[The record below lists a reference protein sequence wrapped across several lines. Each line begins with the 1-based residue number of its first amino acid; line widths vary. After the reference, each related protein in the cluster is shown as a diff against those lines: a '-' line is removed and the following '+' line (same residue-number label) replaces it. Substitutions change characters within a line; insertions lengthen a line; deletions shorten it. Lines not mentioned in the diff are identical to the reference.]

1 MAGETPDPTP
11 PVGDPPPTPPPAP
24 PAPDPSSAE
33 VQKLQ
38 ELNAKQARELALAQA
53 RIDFPKADADI
64 LGKFQGTVDD
74 LRGFAK
80 TLHEREAARQP
91 TSPPA
96 VVPGPGGT
104 TTAEDQ
110 NNAEYLALRNKV
122 IVLRSA
128 EPWEI
133 QRFSDMA
140 FGRLINQHASD
151 RKTGQSSTEGVRR

>member
-1 MAGETPDPTP
+1 MSQQPEPTPTPTPVPDPTP
-11 PVGDPPPTPPPAP
+11 PPPP
-24 PAPDPSSAE
+24 PDPSSAE

-53 RIDFPKADADI
+53 RLDFPKADADV

-96 VVPGPGGT
+96 PVPGPGNS

-110 NNAEYLALRNKV
+110 ANAEYATLRNKV
-122 IVLRSA
+122 IVQRSA
-128 EPWEI
+128 EPWEV
-133 QRFSDMA
+133 QRFGDLA
-140 FGRLINQHASD
+140 FGRLINQHAAD
-151 RKTGQSSTEGVRR
+151 RKSGRSSTEGVAR